1 MTREWLSWID
11 TNQLQLLSHSKDIK
25 ERSGRDGDVSM
36 EQDLVMSN
44 IDKTLS
50 WLQRRVKE
58 HIAVTELCLTPG
70 NYISCTVESHIL
82 PKTSFMVGSS
92 S

>member
-44 IDKTLS
+44 IDRAGDLTIHMP
-50 WLQRRVKE
+50 RVKQ
-58 HIAVTELCLTPG
+58 
-70 NYISCTVESHIL
+70 S
-82 PKTSFMVGSS
+82 
-92 S
+92 